1 MKYLTILA
9 LLSVG
14 QAIRHS
20 KPFKLGEDVIDFDEE
35 AEPEVEKVAIQ
46 VTFEDLA
53 KADDDMVKEFDSLLL
68 SAKRNANKGDLNQE
82 MGKA

>member
-1 MKYLTILA
+1 MKFLTILA

-20 KPFKLGEDVIDFDEE
+20 KPFKLGEDVIDFDED
-35 AEPEVEKVAIQ
+35 AEPEAEKVVVQI
-46 VTFEDLA
+46 TFDDLA
-53 KADDDMVKEFDSLLL
+53 IADESMLKEFNSLLH